1 MSASNANSASAST
14 SKPPSKPNK
23 NDSPSLDKNTIF
35 TPSVI
40 TMTIHMPIAHVGKR
54 LTEHMLGH
62 VVRRCEGLC
71 IEEGYVK
78 SGSAKILS
86 HSCGR
91 AYGDTVMYKATVEC
105 LICYPVEGMLVSCY
119 AKDITRAGIRA
130 ELYASE
136 VAEHDTPSLSK
147 STPLMIFIARD
158 HHYNSSDINSVLKGD
173 QIEVKIIG
181 VRFEL
186 NDPFISVIAEYVRTV
201 PA

>member
-1 MSASNANSASAST
+1 MSAST
-14 SKPPSKPNK
+14 SKVASKAK
-23 NDSPSLDKNTIF
+23 RSSASSLDKDTIF

-40 TMTIHMPIAHVGKR
+40 SMTIHMPIAHIGKR
-54 LTEHMLGH
+54 LTEHMLDH

-78 SGSAKILS
+78 RGSAKILS
-86 HSCGR
+86 HSCGK
-91 AYGDTVMYKATVEC
+91 AHGDTVMYKAAVEC
-105 LICYPVEGMLVSCY
+105 LICYPVEGMLVGCY

-136 VAEHDTPSLSK
+136 AAEHETPSLPK

-158 HHYNSSDINSVLKGD
+158 HHYNSSDINAVSKGD
-173 QIEVKIIG
+173 HIEVKIIG

-186 NDPFISVIAEYVRTV
+186 NDPFISVIAEYTRTL
-201 PA
+201 PEGRTE